1 MNTKLDVLIPLIRKV
16 MPSLIARDIAGVQPM
31 PDIFRS
37 NEVELITT
45 YTAEDD
51 LPYCAIFRYSAYE
64 FLETMILWAESTWDT
79 RHFRIE
85 TGSDLMGMQV
95 RCRFSSE
102 VYRDLFI
109 LKWSR

>member
-64 FLETMILWAESTWDT
+64 FTETMILWAESTWDT
-79 RHFRIE
+79 RHFRME
-85 TGSDLMGMQV
+85 DLMGMQV